1 MISEQ
6 LSVATGIPEPTL
18 RLILTI
24 LFSYPTAL
32 FYRFLFLRPL
42 KTKWAPF
49 LRNLY
54 CLITGLLLSY
64 FYNRSNIKHSLLTT
78 VVTWT
83 FCYLGTIINNR
94 RISCAAA
101 FIFNFTYLLCGYY
114 FNATDDYDINWT
126 MTQCVL
132 CLRMIGFAMDFMDG
146 EKLLKS
152 NPPKNQ
158 LINDKKVTSSVTPP
172 PSSLNGTELTARN
185 PAPKLPRSFEK
196 NIQLATLPSLIE
208 TIAYAHFFGAFLI
221 GPQFSFHLYRKFI
234 TMSIFPDANKIPPGS
249 YKHALKC
256 FTLGALYLLVRQIGA
271 GSFPASYLLTDEYL
285 NLPFFKRLLI
295 MWATGKFAFSKY
307 LGVWSLTEG
316 SCALSG
322 ISFNGYD
329 DNGKPE
335 WNCLSNVDKWKF
347 EFATSLNAI
356 VGSFNTNT
364 NLWTKIYI
372 FKRLIFL
379 GNKNLSN
386 IGALLFLALWHGL
399 HIGYFICFSLEFL
412 DMEGE
417 KRWAKRFESYTKPL
431 YYNDKESLSSIKT
444 QTLKKLHLLL
454 CWIGQTSA
462 LYYSMISFEL
472 LKLEH
477 IVIAYNSVYWIVNGE
492 VIVNG
497 GLKVKAD
504 IKI

>member
-1 MISEQ
+1 
-6 LSVATGIPEPTL
+6 
-18 RLILTI
+18 
-24 LFSYPTAL
+24 
-32 FYRFLFLRPL
+32 
-42 KTKWAPF
+42 
-49 LRNLY
+49 
-54 CLITGLLLSY
+54 
-64 FYNRSNIKHSLLTT
+64 
-78 VVTWT
+78 
-83 FCYLGTIINNR
+83 
-94 RISCAAA
+94 
-101 FIFNFTYLLCGYY
+101 
-114 FNATDDYDINWT
+114 
-126 MTQCVL
+126 
-132 CLRMIGFAMDFMDG
+132 MDFMDG

-158 LINDKKVTSSVTPP
+158 LINDEPKKVTSSVTPP

-295 MWATGKFAFSKY
+295 MWATGKFAFI
-307 LGVWSLTEG
+307 WSLTEG

-347 EFATSLNAI
+347 EFATSLNTI

-477 IVIAYNSVYWIVNGE
+477 IVIAYNSVYWIVNGG

>member
-49 LRNLY
+49 LR
-54 CLITGLLLSY
+54 
-64 FYNRSNIKHSLLTT
+64 
-78 VVTWT
+78 
-83 FCYLGTIINNR
+83 TIINNR

-158 LINDKKVTSSVTPP
+158 LINDEPKKVTSSVTPP

-295 MWATGKFAFSKY
+295 MWATGKFAFK
-307 LGVWSLTEG
+307 
-316 SCALSG
+316 
-322 ISFNGYD
+322 
-329 DNGKPE
+329 
-335 WNCLSNVDKWKF
+335 
-347 EFATSLNAI
+347 
-356 VGSFNTNT
+356 
-364 NLWTKIYI
+364 
-372 FKRLIFL
+372 
-379 GNKNLSN
+379 
-386 IGALLFLALWHGL
+386 
-399 HIGYFICFSLEFL
+399 FL

-477 IVIAYNSVYWIVNGE
+477 IVIAYNSVYWIGH
-492 VIVNG
+492 VIVISLILLDMILPRSSEGNNKG
-497 GLKVKAD
+497 VVVMWHAWT
-504 IKI
+504 